1 MVSLNSNVFHV
12 KTASNWFPLVIS
24 YKPEVINTGCSLG
37 AMGCF
42 RFASNASNAY
52 TSMQS

>member
-12 KTASNWFPLVIS
+12 KVA

-42 RFASNASNAY
+42 GSLPVTPV
-52 TSMQS
+52 TSTLRSQVESP